1 MQVNIDTL
9 KDLVTLV
16 GFISMLTGGVLYI
29 KALGA
34 NNEARAKE
42 NRAIIKALFALVDEA
57 KKRGC
62 NGPITEAHYELQELL
77 YDKVS
82 DK

>member
-1 MQVNIDTL
+1 MEISINTV

-16 GFISMLTGGVLYI
+16 GFISLLTGGVLYI
-29 KALGA
+29 KALHA

-42 NRAIIKALFALVDEA
+42 NRVIIEALFALVDEA

-62 NGPITEAHYELQELL
+62 NGPITEAHRKLQKVLL
-77 YDKVS
+77 DKVS
-82 DK
+82 DD

>member
-1 MQVNIDTL
+1 MQIDIDTL

-42 NRAIIKALFALVDEA
+42 NRVIIEALFALVDEA

-62 NGPITEAHYELQELL
+62 NGPITEAHKKLQKVLL
-77 YDKVS
+77 DKVS
-82 DK
+82 DD